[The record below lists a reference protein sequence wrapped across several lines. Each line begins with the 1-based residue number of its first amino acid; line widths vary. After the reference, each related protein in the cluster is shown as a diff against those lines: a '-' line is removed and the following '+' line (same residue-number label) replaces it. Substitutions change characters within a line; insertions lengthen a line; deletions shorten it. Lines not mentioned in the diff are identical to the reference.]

1 MSLIPGLVP
10 CSFYQWGEGESV
22 KIWQI
27 FNGADENYCVY
38 QMRLEFKPISR
49 SIFTYLT
56 YFSTQSS
63 LLTRIVVSGQFTLS
77 DISLMT
83 PGIWRNVLSIR
94 EFIRRIQTLLTPPAM
109 PGVSNDLQFYLII
122 LWRKYQV
129 VEKTII
135 IYLRSEQTTV
145 RYIQNY

>member
-1 MSLIPGLVP
+1 
-10 CSFYQWGEGESV
+10 
-22 KIWQI
+22 
-27 FNGADENYCVY
+27 
-38 QMRLEFKPISR
+38 
-49 SIFTYLT
+49 
-56 YFSTQSS
+56 
-63 LLTRIVVSGQFTLS
+63 
-77 DISLMT
+77 MT

-145 RYIQNY
+145 RYIQNYYSKILEVLFCLKEVVFYRRLKSFFALFFFTILCLLVLSGFDIKKQVVCSRAYYV